1 MAWILSGR
9 DASVAL
15 NYYTCE
21 IVSCYNKQLVALVL
35 YMSSNFWLLGVES
48 RGLSQAEKERI
59 ACKAEQIHKMTTIF
73 TQNDNLGPLVVSL

>member
-35 YMSSNFWLLGVES
+35 YMSSNFWLLGVVS
-48 RGLSQAEKERI
+48 RDFSHAEKEGT
-59 ACKAEQIHKMTTIF
+59 ACKPEQIHKMTTIF
-73 TQNDNLGPLVVSL
+73 SQNGPRLSF

>member
-48 RGLSQAEKERI
+48 HDFSHVEREI
-59 ACKAEQIHKMTTIF
+59 NACKDKEIHKMTTIF
-73 TQNDNLGPLVVSL
+73 TPMLSF

>member
-48 RGLSQAEKERI
+48 HDFSHAEKEGT
-59 ACKAEQIHKMTTIF
+59 ACKADQIHKMTIIF
-73 TQNDNLGPLVVSL
+73 TQKDNLGPH

>member
-35 YMSSNFWLLGVES
+35 YMSSNFRLLGVES
-48 RGLSQAEKERI
+48 CDFSHAEKEGT
-59 ACKAEQIHKMTTIF
+59 ACIPEQIHKMATIF
-73 TQNDNLGPLVVSL
+73 SLKTTT